1 MRLLRKEGCVKAKG
15 PILLLI
21 TAVLW
26 GMAFVAQ
33 TSAADNVGPFTFNAS
48 RNFVGALFLTGVI
61 AMRKRSGHDK
71 APIAAGRISAGGQG
85 GYSRRTL
92 VIAGVLC
99 GIALC
104 VASYLQQ
111 AGITAYP
118 PEAAASSRS
127 GFVTATYMVMV
138 AVMMVIAGKRPH
150 PMVFVA
156 VAVAMLG
163 MYLLCVPDGLGS
175 IYVGD
180 WLVLASAL
188 GYAIHILVIDRFT
201 QVDGVRLSRV
211 QLLVAG
217 SISLVCALVFEHP
230 QLAAVLAA
238 LVPILYA
245 GICSD
250 GIAYTLQIIAQQTTE
265 ATVASIIM
273 SLESVFAA
281 IGGWLIL
288 SESLTP
294 VELGGCALVF
304 GAVLLSQV
312 PDFLEARKARAR

>member
-1 MRLLRKEGCVKAKG
+1 MRAKG
-15 PILLLI
+15 PILLVI

-48 RNFVGALFLTGVI
+48 RNFIGALFLTGVI
-61 AMRKRSGHDK
+61 AMRKRMGQDK
-71 APIAAGRISAGGQG
+71 APLAAGVRGAETEHAG
-85 GYSRRTL
+85 YTRRTL
-92 VIAGVLC
+92 IIAGALC

-138 AVMMVIAGKRPH
+138 AVMMVFAGKRPH
-150 PMVFVA
+150 PLVFVA

-175 IYVGD
+175 VYIGD
-180 WLVLASAL
+180 WLVLASAF
-188 GYAIHILVIDRFT
+188 GYAIHILVIDRYT
-201 QVDGVRLSRV
+201 HVDGVRLSRV

-217 SISLVCALVFEHP
+217 GISLICALVFEHP
-230 QLAAVLAA
+230 QLAAVVAA

-250 GIAYTLQIIAQQTTE
+250 GIAYTLQIIAQKTTE

-304 GAVLLSQV
+304 VAVLLSQV
-312 PDFLEARKARAR
+312 PEFLEARRKEAASR